1 MPYIPTK
8 DSPYAFTYYQDGG
21 KPVSNPPYR
30 ALDTNLIT
38 DLTTLSNII
47 GGGLWVRYQF
57 RWRNYETNPTGGA
70 VSEPPTNTPIYW
82 DGPSGNTD
90 PTKSAV
96 QTMDNAVA
104 AFNAANINVM
114 LTIQDAPDNYLIFDD
129 SGTNVGLGSGT
140 LGGPQAYS
148 RFAQHL
154 ATRYDGNHGHGH
166 VESIQIGNEEFDTVS
181 GRTGRA
187 LGPTANAAI
196 PAVRAINP
204 ALLMGI
210 CSVRK
215 TPTNSSTHISNWCQ
229 NVFSV
234 ITAANF
240 PDFVDAHCYYDGR
253 LSPDP
258 TSTVDTTGVAIAPEL
273 TLIGNALQSYAP
285 TGQKNT
291 PIYVLETGWNVGDVV
306 CNPTSLVQTT
316 LSGTISA
323 TQATP
328 FTLNVASGVGFP
340 TSGNDFYL
348 IVKNE
353 WMHCSTRSGTA
364 FTIDQRNIE
373 KDVSTSA
380 TLTHANG
387 ETVQW
392 AVMITDGTTD
402 AKHQSRAPYL
412 TDMFDA
418 LRTQNPNP
426 VGKLGI
432 WTIDYQ
438 KPLQAASVS
447 PSLGTGTG
455 SSWKAI
461 TDYMTAHPSWTSATL
476 NTLQTNARSIFNIRA
491 QARTNT
497 RSTFFITPS
506 NVNANLY
513 YKTMP
518 LSASDGNL
526 PMTASD
532 GNLP

>member
-1 MPYIPTK
+1 MPYTPTI
-8 DSPYAFTYYQDGG
+8 DSPYVYTYYQDGA
-21 KPVSNPPYR
+21 KPVSNPTYP
-30 ALDTNLIT
+30 ALPAALIT
-38 DLTTLSNII
+38 DLTALNNII

-57 RWRNYETNPTGGA
+57 RWRNYETNPAGGA
-70 VSEPPTNTPIYW
+70 VSEPQTNTPIYW
-82 DGPSGNTD
+82 DGPVGNTD

-96 QTMDNAVA
+96 QTMDNAIA
-104 AFNAANINVM
+104 AFNAISGLNVM

-129 SGTNVGLGSGT
+129 SGTNVGLATGT

-154 ATRYDGNHGHGH
+154 AQRYDGNHGHGH
-166 VESIQIGNEEFDTVS
+166 VESIQIGNEEFDTVA

-187 LGPTANAAI
+187 LPAVANASI

-210 CSVRK
+210 CAVRK

-229 NVFSV
+229 NVFSG

-240 PDFVDAHCYYDGR
+240 PDFVDAHCYYAGR

-258 TSTVDTTGVAIAPEL
+258 TSTVDTTGVSIANEL

-285 TGQKNT
+285 TGQKTT
-291 PIYVLETGWNVGDVV
+291 PIYALETGWNVGDVV
-306 CNPTSLVQTT
+306 GNPTSLVTTT
-316 LSGTISA
+316 LSGTISS

-328 FTLNVASGVGFP
+328 FTLNVAAGTGFP
-340 TSGNDFYL
+340 TTGNDFYL
-348 IVKNE
+348 IVANE
-353 WMHCSTRSGTA
+353 WMHCSTRTGTA

-373 KDVSTSA
+373 KDVSTSSN
-380 TLTHANG
+380 LTHANG

-402 AKHQSRAPYL
+402 AKHQSRAPYF
-412 TDMFDA
+412 TAMFDA

-461 TDYMTAHPSWTSATL
+461 TDYMTAHPSWLSSPL
-476 NTLQTNARSIFNIRA
+476 NTLQTNARAAFKIRA
-491 QARTNT
+491 QTRTNT
-497 RSTFFITPS
+497 RTTFFIVPA
-506 NVNANLY
+506 NVTIY
-513 YKTMP
+513 PKTMP
-518 LSASDGNL
+518 L
-526 PMTASD
+526 TASD
-532 GNLP
+532 GNVP